1 MLNCKTVVKKIS
13 SEDQISWMQKI
24 EIKLHLMM
32 CHHCGKYARQLK
44 LLSAGLKKAL
54 SLQNSQ
60 GIQKI
65 EDQVIDK
72 IKKHSNN
79 KG

>member
-13 SEDQISWMQKI
+13 SNEEISWMQKI

-32 CHHCGKYARQLK
+32 CHHCGKYAKQLK

-54 SLQNSQ
+54 SMLDSKN
-60 GIQKI
+60 IQKI
-65 EDQVIDK
+65 EDQVIQK
-72 IKKHSNN
+72 LNNNSNSKK
-79 KG
+79 